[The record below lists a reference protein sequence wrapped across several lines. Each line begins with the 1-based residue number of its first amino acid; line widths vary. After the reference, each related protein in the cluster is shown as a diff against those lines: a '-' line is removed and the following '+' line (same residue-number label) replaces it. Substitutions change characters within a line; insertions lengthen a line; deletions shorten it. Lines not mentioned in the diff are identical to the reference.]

1 MPSREIIA
9 NSFEY
14 MVNARCAEALVCI
27 SNYDKITPGMLMT
40 SLRLN
45 IPTIFVSGGPME
57 TGKIKWK
64 NQDLRSLRL
73 LKITQKKK
81 LLRWNMPTCPICDSC
96 SGMLTANSMK
106 FLTEALRLFLHENGS
121 VLARYADRQMFFEE
135 ARR

>member
-1 MPSREIIA
+1 MPSREVIA

-57 TGKIKWK
+57 AGKIKWK
-64 NQDLRSLRL
+64 NQDLIVDLVDAMVAATSE
-73 LKITQKKK
+73 
-81 LLRWNMPTCPICDSC
+81 N
-96 SGMLTANSMK
+96 NS
-106 FLTEALRLFLHENGS
+106 
-121 VLARYADRQMFFEE
+121 EE
-135 ARR
+135 EVAEMEHAYLSYM